1 MRNFRLLKADE
12 IECRISQ
19 VFEEGVSILLYKT
32 ARTDYQLL
40 DEVVGMFNWQNKYAE
55 IDGKMYC
62 GIGIHDNGTG
72 EWIWKWNCGTESNT
86 EAEKGQASD
95 AMKRAGFAW
104 GIGTELYSAPN
115 IYIGNERL
123 RKRKDKKVYDKF
135 YVKSIGYNNVEDID
149 SLVIINQKGEVV
161 FVFGKSNE
169 KITEKTTPQPAQ
181 SAPQATQSAQ
191 SAPPKST
198 YPVKKNSTSSAPET
212 DYERCNSC
220 GEIIKSQK
228 VVDYSIKKF
237 GVPLCMDCQK
247 DYAR

>member
-19 VFEEGVSILLYKT
+19 VTDNGVSILLYKT

-40 DEVVGMFNWQNKYAE
+40 DEAVGMFNWQNKYE
-55 IDGKMYC
+55 VIDGKMYC
-62 GIGIHDNGTG
+62 GIGIHDIGTG

-104 GIGTELYSAPN
+104 GIGTELYSAPF
-115 IYIGNERL
+115 IYVGNERL

-149 SLVIINQKGEVV
+149 SLVIINHNGEVV
-161 FVFGKSNE
+161 FVSGKAND
-169 KITEKTTPQPAQ
+169 KITEKITTQPAH
-181 SAPQATQSAQ
+181 SAPQATQSAPA
-191 SAPPKST
+191 APAKVTRPA
-198 YPVKKNSTSSAPET
+198 KKPAPTSAPEA
-212 DYERCNSC
+212 DFERCSSC
-220 GEIIKSQK
+220 GEEIHSRK
-228 VVDYSIKKF
+228 VVDYSINKF
-237 GVPLCMDCQK
+237 GVPLCMDCQR

>member
-1 MRNFRLLKADE
+1 MRLVVNFTLLREIQLSVRVNLREMRNFRLLKADE

-95 AMKRAGFAW
+95 AMNFIYKKGTAKR
-104 GIGTELYSAPN
+104 
-115 IYIGNERL
+115 R
-123 RKRKDKKVYDKF
+123 
-135 YVKSIGYNNVEDID
+135 
-149 SLVIINQKGEVV
+149 
-161 FVFGKSNE
+161 
-169 KITEKTTPQPAQ
+169 TP
-181 SAPQATQSAQ
+181 
-191 SAPPKST
+191 
-198 YPVKKNSTSSAPET
+198 
-212 DYERCNSC
+212 
-220 GEIIKSQK
+220 
-228 VVDYSIKKF
+228 
-237 GVPLCMDCQK
+237 
-247 DYAR
+247 